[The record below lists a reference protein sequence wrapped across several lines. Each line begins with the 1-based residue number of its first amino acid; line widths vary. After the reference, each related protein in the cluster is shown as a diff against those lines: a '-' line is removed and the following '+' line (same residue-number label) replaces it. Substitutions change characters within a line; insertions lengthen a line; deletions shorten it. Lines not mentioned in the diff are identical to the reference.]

1 MFNDNGSFLLALFEF
16 FLFFAWFMCLF
27 WVLGDIFRSRDL
39 GGGAKTL
46 WVIFV
51 IVIPWLGILVYLIA
65 RGHGMQ
71 ERQLDQAQETQA
83 AQAEYI
89 KSVAAPAS
97 GNAASQ
103 IANAKGLLDSGTIAR
118 RSSTRSRRRR
128 SLPDR
133 RPAGSAA
140 YRWSMPCRMAASST
154 STLMTEGQFELDAI
168 ARDAGLPDR
177 STEGAR

>member
-27 WVLGDIFRSRDL
+27 WVLGDIFRSKDL
-39 GGGAKTL
+39 GGVSKTI

-51 IVIPWLGILVYLIA
+51 IIIPWLGILVYLIA

-71 ERQLDQAQETQA
+71 ERQLEQAKEVQA

-97 GNAASQ
+97 GGSAASQ
-103 IANAKGLLDSGTIAR
+103 ISDAKGLLDNGTINQAEFEQIKAKA
-118 RSSTRSRRRR
+118 
-128 SLPDR
+128 L
-133 RPAGSAA
+133 
-140 YRWSMPCRMAASST
+140 AS
-154 STLMTEGQFELDAI
+154 
-168 ARDAGLPDR
+168 
-177 STEGAR
+177 